1 MQNTTGNSLNVRGG
15 KCKDVWSSFYT
26 ESGKCLKH
34 TGIMVEADIIVSFN
48 RISERHANL
57 QGFEGQ

>member
-15 KCKDVWSSFYT
+15 KCKDVWGSFYT
-26 ESGKCLKH
+26 ES
-34 TGIMVEADIIVSFN
+34 GIMVEADIIVSFN